1 MQHIFISPVPEEED
15 INLLL
20 DILTNISHLLIA
32 TNSSF
37 NIVVYVL
44 KVRRNTINKLT
55 FLAVTFLIVAD
66 SSKAKK

>member
-32 TNSSF
+32 TNSSV

-44 KVRRNTINKLT
+44 KVRRYFVNKLIHLFT
-55 FLAVTFLIVAD
+55 T
-66 SSKAKK
+66 

>member
-32 TNSSF
+32 TNSSV

-44 KVRRNTINKLT
+44 KVRRNFVNK
-55 FLAVTFLIVAD
+55 IVYF
-66 SSKAKK
+66 